1 MDAVLRE
8 HFAHM
13 NILLKPRNSR
23 ENFTLDVRQ
32 FVLGS
37 LAVNTFTGTDLNV

>member
-13 NILLKPRNSR
+13 NILLKPRYSA
-23 ENFTLDVRQ
+23 EKFTLGARQ

-37 LAVNTFTGTDLNV
+37 LSVNTLTGTDLNV

>member
-13 NILLKPRNSR
+13 NILLKPRTSA

-37 LAVNTFTGTDLNV
+37 LSLNTFTGRDLNL